1 MKVYVKVRMKAE
13 FIYDLLLF
21 NQGYPASWSIFW
33 VLRLLSPEASC

>member
-21 NQGYPASWSIFW
+21 HTSGGSSGRPA
-33 VLRLLSPEASC
+33 EADRFE